1 MKRLFLV
8 WLSTV
13 LLGLSTLAHGA
24 DEPLP
29 PDQAFKVTAQNSDE
43 QVVQIHINI
52 APGYYLY
59 RDQFAF
65 ALDPASFQADKPT
78 LPTGLEHQD
87 AYYGTQIIY
96 RDKLDI
102 ALPYKGPAT
111 GPATLHI
118 SLRGCADQGICY
130 PPTTFDIAVEAAN
143 QSLGTRNVAGT
154 DWRTGLNK
162 AAIDTPQAQAPV
174 TAQPA
179 PANPAVVAEASEP
192 ISEDASQITRLLHG
206 GNLALIAL
214 SFFGF
219 GLLLSFTP
227 CTLPMVPIISGIIV
241 GHGHKIS
248 HTRAFALSSAYVLG
262 MAVVYALA
270 GVLAGFSGQLLSAWL
285 QNAWVLGAFSL
296 IFVLLALA
304 MFGVY
309 ELQMPARWQHQLS
322 NQAHH
327 HSGSVPQLALM
338 GAISALIVGPCVA
351 APLAGALVY
360 IAQTHDAW
368 LGGLALF
375 MLGLGMGA
383 PLILVGLAAR
393 RFLPKPGR
401 WMEGVRRFF
410 GLVLL
415 GTALYIVS
423 PVLPPVVPMLGWAV
437 LLVTCGVFL
446 RALDALPD
454 AAAPTQRVLKAIGI
468 LALLAGAAIFV
479 GALAG
484 SRNPLQPLAGLRT
497 ANASVIKAPA
507 FERIKNTA
515 ELDAR
520 IAASARPVM
529 LDFYADWC
537 VSCKEMESQTFTDP
551 AVAAQLSGFTLLQA
565 DVTANTP
572 DDRAL
577 LARFGLFGPPGILFF
592 AQGGAEKPAQ
602 RVIGFMAAERFG
614 LRLQEIANA
623 R

>member
-1 MKRLFLV
+1 MKRFFLV
-8 WLSTV
+8 WLGV
-13 LLGLSTLAHGA
+13 ILLSLSALAYGA

-29 PDQAFKVTAQNSDE
+29 PEQAFKVTAQNSDG
-43 QVVQIHINI
+43 QVVQIRIDI

-78 LPTGLEHQD
+78 LPAGLEHKD

-96 RDKLDI
+96 RGKLDI
-102 ALPYKGPAT
+102 ALPYKGPAS
-111 GPATLHI
+111 GPEKLHI
-118 SLRGCADQGICY
+118 SLRGCADRGICY
-130 PPTTFDIAVEAAN
+130 PPTTFDITVEAAN
-143 QSLGTRNVAGT
+143 QSLGTRNVPGA
-154 DWRTGLNK
+154 DWRSGLNK
-162 AAIDTPQAQAPV
+162 EAMDTPQAQAPV
-174 TAQPA
+174 VGTPAQA
-179 PANPAVVAEASEP
+179 DAAASAP
-192 ISEDASQITRLLHG
+192 ISEDASQIARLLRG

-219 GLLLSFTP
+219 GLLLCFTP

-248 HTRAFALSSAYVLG
+248 HTRAFVLSSAYVLG

-285 QNAWVLGAFSL
+285 QNAWVLGAFAL

-309 ELQMPARWQHQLS
+309 ELQLPTSWQHRLS
-322 NQAHH
+322 SQAHH
-327 HSGSVPQLALM
+327 HSGSAHQLALM

-351 APLAGALVY
+351 APLAGALIY
-360 IAQTHDAW
+360 IAQTHDAL

-383 PLILVGLAAR
+383 PLVLVGVAAR
-393 RFLPKPGR
+393 RFLPKPGG

-454 AAAPTQRVLKAIGI
+454 AAHATQRVLKAIGI
-468 LALLAGAAIFV
+468 LVLLAGAAIFV

-484 SRNPLQPLAGLRT
+484 SRNPLQPLAGLRV

-507 FERIKNTA
+507 FVRIKNTA
-515 ELDAR
+515 ELDAQ

-551 AVAAQLSGFTLLQA
+551 VVARQLSGFTLLQV

-592 AQGGAEKPAQ
+592 APGGDEKPAQ

-614 LRLQEIANA
+614 PRLQEIANA